1 MTFIKLT
8 FTNGLK
14 KAGLIEDPDEFHF
27 STTQY
32 MGEGIHAIM
41 ERHARDRWLAHKTKT
56 QKWFTNSLSPLS
68 SGENPTITKC
78 T

>member
-1 MTFIKLT
+1 MILISCSRPDQQFVTYIKLT

-41 ERHARDRWLAHKTKT
+41 DRHARDR
-56 QKWFTNSLSPLS
+56 
-68 SGENPTITKC
+68 
-78 T
+78 

>member
-1 MTFIKLT
+1 MSFPRPDQQFVTYIKLT

-32 MGEGIHAIM
+32 MGEGIHA
-41 ERHARDRWLAHKTKT
+41 TKKFDDT
-56 QKWFTNSLSPLS
+56 AGAFRRIRQDVTMSKN
-68 SGENPTITKC
+68 ETITRK
-78 T
+78 

>member
-1 MTFIKLT
+1 MTYIKLT

-41 ERHARDRWLAHKTKT
+41 DRHSRDR
-56 QKWFTNSLSPLS
+56 
-68 SGENPTITKC
+68 
-78 T
+78 